1 MPIITPAYPSMN
13 STYNVSES
21 TLYILKEE
29 FKRGAELSFKIEHE
43 GTIHP
48 TK

>member
-21 TLYILKEE
+21 TLKIIKEE
-29 FKRGAELSFKIEHE
+29 FKLGRQICERIEHQ
-43 GTIHP
+43 GAP
-48 TK
+48 W